1 MPTNAF
7 RSQDWANYI
16 DMNSKFRFDQI
27 KRMAAPRIIRSSAM
41 DNIE

>member
-1 MPTNAF
+1 MPTNTF

-27 KRMAAPRIIRSSAM
+27 KRMAAPRINRSSAM